1 MKVKNYVLF
10 QNIWRMALILLVLML
25 ITPQPLVAQKQTN
38 TMPQDDKPLT
48 INTDLVTF
56 NVSVTDREGRAVS
69 GLSKNVFNVF
79 DNKTLQ
85 EIHFFSDEDT
95 PASIS
100 IVFDTS
106 GSMSEKKISQ
116 AKEALASFIQTS
128 HAGDEFFLIDFNS
141 RARLLLDRTRDGDA
155 VLSKFTFV
163 EPQGNTAV
171 YDAVYLGVE
180 KVMQGSHPKK
190 VVLLISDGEDNNS
203 RYSYRELR
211 RRLRESEVIIY
222 AIGFGGFYPLKG
234 GLNGRETLRELASTS
249 GGKAFFPKGQV
260 DMSEAF
266 EQIALE
272 IRHLYSISY
281 YPTDFAV
288 NGKWHRLRVKVNF
301 PIGSPRFSV
310 RSREGYFAGINH

>member
-1 MKVKNYVLF
+1 MKVKTYARL
-10 QNIWRMALILLVLML
+10 QNIWRIVLILLVLML
-25 ITPQPLVAQKQTN
+25 IATQPLVAQKQTDK
-38 TMPQDDKPLT
+38 TPQDDQPLT

-56 NVSVTDREGRAVS
+56 NVSVTDREGRAVT
-69 GLSKNVFNVF
+69 GLNKNIFNVF

-106 GSMSEKKISQ
+106 GSMSEKKINQ
-116 AKEALASFIQTS
+116 AKEALASFINTT
-128 HAGDEFFLIDFNS
+128 HNRDEFFLIDFNS
-141 RARLLLDRTRDGDA
+141 RARLLLDRTRDSDA
-155 VLSKFTFV
+155 ILNKFNLV

-222 AIGFGGFYPLKG
+222 AIGFGGYYPLKG
-234 GLNGRETLRELASTS
+234 GLNGRETLKELASTS

-260 DMSEAF
+260 DMDEAF

-272 IRHLYSISY
+272 IRHLYSVSY
-281 YPTDFAV
+281 YPNNFLAD
-288 NGKWHRLRVKVNF
+288 GKWHRVRVKVNF
-301 PIGSPRFSV
+301 PKGSPLFSV

>member
-1 MKVKNYVLF
+1 MKVKTYARL
-10 QNIWRMALILLVLML
+10 QNIWRIVLILLVLML
-25 ITPQPLVAQKQTN
+25 IATQPLVAQKQTDK
-38 TMPQDDKPLT
+38 TPQDDQPLT

-56 NVSVTDREGRAVS
+56 NVSVTDREGRAVT
-69 GLSKNVFNVF
+69 GLNKNIFNVF

-106 GSMSEKKISQ
+106 GSMSEKKINQ
-116 AKEALASFIQTS
+116 AKEALASFINTT
-128 HAGDEFFLIDFNS
+128 HYRDEFFLIDFNS
-141 RARLLLDRTRDGDA
+141 RARLLLDRTRDSDA
-155 VLSKFTFV
+155 ILNKFNLV

-222 AIGFGGFYPLKG
+222 AIGFGGYYPLKG
-234 GLNGRETLRELASTS
+234 GLNGRETLKELASTS

-260 DMSEAF
+260 DMDKAF

-272 IRHLYSISY
+272 IRHLYSV
-281 YPTDFAV
+281 TDITQEA
-288 NGKWHRLRVKVNF
+288 VKV
-301 PIGSPRFSV
+301 IKSICYERFC
-310 RSREGYFAGINH
+310 

>member
-1 MKVKNYVLF
+1 MKVKTYARL
-10 QNIWRMALILLVLML
+10 QNIWRIVLILLVLML
-25 ITPQPLVAQKQTN
+25 IATQPLVAQKQTDK
-38 TMPQDDKPLT
+38 TPQDDQPLT

-56 NVSVTDREGRAVS
+56 NVSVTDREGRAVT
-69 GLSKNVFNVF
+69 GLNKNIFNVF

-106 GSMSEKKISQ
+106 GSMSEKKINQ
-116 AKEALASFIQTS
+116 AKEALASFINTT
-128 HAGDEFFLIDFNS
+128 HNRDEFFLIDFNS
-141 RARLLLDRTRDGDA
+141 RARLLLDRTRDSDA
-155 VLSKFTFV
+155 ILNKFNLV

-222 AIGFGGFYPLKG
+222 AIGFGGYYPLKG
-234 GLNGRETLRELASTS
+234 GLNGRETLKELASTS

-260 DMSEAF
+260 DMDEAF

-272 IRHLYSISY
+272 IRHLYSVSY
-281 YPTDFAV
+281 YPNNFSAD
-288 NGKWHRLRVKVNF
+288 GKWHRVRVKVNF
-301 PIGSPRFSV
+301 PKGSPLFSV

>member
-1 MKVKNYVLF
+1 MKVKTYARL
-10 QNIWRMALILLVLML
+10 QNIWRIVLILLVLML
-25 ITPQPLVAQKQTN
+25 IATQPLVAQKQTDK
-38 TMPQDDKPLT
+38 TPQDDQPLT

-56 NVSVTDREGRAVS
+56 NVSVTDREGRAVT
-69 GLSKNVFNVF
+69 GLNKNIFNVF

-106 GSMSEKKISQ
+106 GSMSVKKINQ
-116 AKEALASFIQTS
+116 AKEALASFINTS
-128 HAGDEFFLIDFNS
+128 HNRDEFFLIDFNS
-141 RARLLLDRTRDGDA
+141 RARLLLDRTRDSEA
-155 VLSKFTFV
+155 VQNKFNFV

-171 YDAVYLGVE
+171 YDAVFLGVE
-180 KVMQGSHPKK
+180 KVMKGSHPKK

-222 AIGFGGFYPLKG
+222 AIGFGGYYPLKG
-234 GLNGRETLRELASTS
+234 GLNGRETLKELASTS

-260 DMSEAF
+260 DMDEAF

-272 IRHLYSISY
+272 IRHLYSVSY
-281 YPTDFAV
+281 YPNNFSAD
-288 NGKWHRLRVKVNF
+288 GKWHRVRVKVNF
-301 PIGSPRFSV
+301 PKGSPLFSV

>member
-1 MKVKNYVLF
+1 MKVKTYARL
-10 QNIWRMALILLVLML
+10 QNIWHIVLILLILTL
-25 ITPQPLVAQKQTN
+25 IATQPLVAQKQTE
-38 TMPQDDKPLT
+38 TKSQGDETLT

-56 NVSVTDREGRAVS
+56 NVSVTDGEGLAVK
-69 GLSKNVFNVF
+69 GLNKNVFNVF
-79 DNKTLQ
+79 DNKILQ
-85 EIHFFSDEDT
+85 EINFFSDEDT

-106 GSMSEKKISQ
+106 GSMNDKKISQ
-116 AKEALASFIQTS
+116 AKEALASFINTS
-128 HAGDEFFLIDFNS
+128 HNRDEFFLIDFNS
-141 RARLLLDRTRDGDA
+141 RARLLLDRTRDSDA
-155 VLSKFTFV
+155 ILNKFNLV

-222 AIGFGGFYPLKG
+222 AIGFGGYYPLKG
-234 GLNGRETLRELASTS
+234 GLNGRETLKELAATS

-260 DMSEAF
+260 DMDEAF

>member
-1 MKVKNYVLF
+1 MKVKTYARL
-10 QNIWRMALILLVLML
+10 QNIWRIVLILLVLML
-25 ITPQPLVAQKQTN
+25 IATQPLVAQKQPDKT
-38 TMPQDDKPLT
+38 PQDDQPLT

-56 NVSVTDREGRAVS
+56 NVSVTDREGRAVT
-69 GLSKNVFNVF
+69 GLNKNIFNVF

-100 IVFDTS
+100 IVFDAS
-106 GSMSEKKISQ
+106 GSMSEKKINQ
-116 AKEALASFIQTS
+116 AKEALASFINTT
-128 HAGDEFFLIDFNS
+128 HNRDEFFLIDFNS
-141 RARLLLDRTRDGDA
+141 RARLLLDRTRDSDA
-155 VLSKFTFV
+155 ILNKFNLV

-222 AIGFGGFYPLKG
+222 AIGFGGYYPLKG
-234 GLNGRETLRELASTS
+234 GLNGRETLKELASTS

-260 DMSEAF
+260 DMDEAF

-272 IRHLYSISY
+272 IRHLYSVSY
-281 YPTDFAV
+281 YPNNFLAD
-288 NGKWHRLRVKVNF
+288 GKWHRVRVKVNF
-301 PIGSPRFSV
+301 PKGSPLFSV

>member
-1 MKVKNYVLF
+1 MKVKTYARL
-10 QNIWRMALILLVLML
+10 QNIWRIVLILLVLML
-25 ITPQPLVAQKQTN
+25 IATQSLVAQKQTDK
-38 TMPQDDKPLT
+38 TPQGDEPLT

-56 NVSVTDREGRAVS
+56 NVSVTDREGRAVT
-69 GLSKNVFNVF
+69 GLNKNIFNVF

-106 GSMSEKKISQ
+106 GSMSEKKINQ
-116 AKEALASFIQTS
+116 AKEALAYFINTT
-128 HAGDEFFLIDFNS
+128 HNRDEFFLIDFNS
-141 RARLLLDRTRDGDA
+141 RARLLLDRTRDSDA
-155 VLSKFTFV
+155 ILNKFNLV

-222 AIGFGGFYPLKG
+222 AIGFGGYYPLKG
-234 GLNGRETLRELASTS
+234 GLNGRETLKELASTS

-260 DMSEAF
+260 DMDEAF
-266 EQIALE
+266 EQIALD

-288 NGKWHRLRVKVNF
+288 NGKWHRVRVKVNF

>member
-1 MKVKNYVLF
+1 MKVKTFTQL
-10 QNIWRMALILLVLML
+10 QNIWRIVLILLVLML
-25 ITPQPLVAQKQTN
+25 IATQSLVAQKQTDK
-38 TMPQDDKPLT
+38 TPQGDEPLT

-56 NVSVTDREGRAVS
+56 NVSVTDKAGRAVT
-69 GLSKNVFNVF
+69 GLNKNIFNVF
-79 DNKTLQ
+79 DNKKLQ

-106 GSMSEKKISQ
+106 GSMSEKKINQ
-116 AKEALASFIQTS
+116 AKEALASFINTT
-128 HAGDEFFLIDFNS
+128 HNRDEFFLIDFNS
-141 RARLLLDRTRDGDA
+141 RARLLLDRTRDSDA
-155 VLSKFTFV
+155 ILNKFNLV

-222 AIGFGGFYPLKG
+222 AIGFGGYYPLKG
-234 GLNGRETLRELASTS
+234 GLNGRETLKELASTS

-260 DMSEAF
+260 DMDEAF

-272 IRHLYSISY
+272 IRHLYSVSY
-281 YPTDFAV
+281 YPNNFSAD
-288 NGKWHRLRVKVNF
+288 GKWHRVRVKVNF
-301 PIGSPRFSV
+301 PKGSPLFSV

>member
-1 MKVKNYVLF
+1 MKVKTFTQL
-10 QNIWRMALILLVLML
+10 QNIWRIVLILLVLML
-25 ITPQPLVAQKQTN
+25 IATQPLVAQKQT
-38 TMPQDDKPLT
+38 DKTPPGDEPLT

-56 NVSVTDREGRAVS
+56 NVSVTDKAGRAVT
-69 GLSKNVFNVF
+69 GLNKNIFNVF
-79 DNKTLQ
+79 DNKKLQ

-106 GSMSEKKISQ
+106 GSMSVKKINQ
-116 AKEALASFIQTS
+116 AKEALASFINTS
-128 HAGDEFFLIDFNS
+128 HNRDEFFLIDFNS
-141 RARLLLDRTRDGDA
+141 RARLLLDRTRDSEA
-155 VLSKFTFV
+155 VQNKFNFV

-171 YDAVYLGVE
+171 YDAVFLGVE
-180 KVMQGSHPKK
+180 KVMKGSHPKK

-222 AIGFGGFYPLKG
+222 AIGFGGYYPLKG
-234 GLNGRETLRELASTS
+234 GLNGRETLKELASTS
-249 GGKAFFPKGQV
+249 GGKAFFPKGQI
-260 DMSEAF
+260 DMDEAF

-272 IRHLYSISY
+272 IRHLYSVSY
-281 YPTDFAV
+281 YPNNFSAD
-288 NGKWHRLRVKVNF
+288 GKWHRVRVKVNF
-301 PIGSPRFSV
+301 PKGSPLFSV

>member
-1 MKVKNYVLF
+1 MKVKTFTQL
-10 QNIWRMALILLVLML
+10 QNIWRIVLILLVLML
-25 ITPQPLVAQKQTN
+25 IATQPLVAQKQTDK
-38 TMPQDDKPLT
+38 TPQDDQPLT

-56 NVSVTDREGRAVS
+56 NVSVTDKAGRAVT
-69 GLSKNVFNVF
+69 GLNKNIFNVF

-106 GSMSEKKISQ
+106 GSMSEKKINQ
-116 AKEALASFIQTS
+116 AKEALASFINTT
-128 HAGDEFFLIDFNS
+128 HNRDEFFLIDFNS
-141 RARLLLDRTRDGDA
+141 RARLLLDRTRDSDA
-155 VLSKFTFV
+155 ILNKFNLV

-222 AIGFGGFYPLKG
+222 AIGFGGYYPLKG
-234 GLNGRETLRELASTS
+234 GLNGRETLKELASTS

-260 DMSEAF
+260 DMDEAF

-272 IRHLYSISY
+272 IRHLYSVSY
-281 YPTDFAV
+281 YPNNFSAD
-288 NGKWHRLRVKVNF
+288 GKWHRVRVKVNF
-301 PIGSPRFSV
+301 PKGSPLFSV

>member
-1 MKVKNYVLF
+1 MKVKIYALL
-10 QNIWRMALILLVLML
+10 QDIWRVVLILLVLAL
-25 ITPQPLVAQKQTN
+25 ITPQPLVAQKQTDI
-38 TMPQDDKPLT
+38 TPQGDKPLT

-56 NVSVTDREGRAVS
+56 NVSVTDKEGRAVT
-69 GLSKNVFNVF
+69 GLNKNVFNIF

-106 GSMSEKKISQ
+106 GSMSDKKINQ

-128 HAGDEFFLIDFNS
+128 RAGDEFFLIDINS
-141 RARLLLDRTRDGDA
+141 RARLLLDRTRDSEA
-155 VLSKFTFV
+155 VLNKFAFV
-163 EPQGNTAV
+163 EPRGNTAV
-171 YDAVYLGVE
+171 YDAVFLGVE

-190 VVLLISDGEDNNS
+190 VVLLISDGDDNNS

-211 RRLRESEVIIY
+211 RRLQESEVIIY
-222 AIGFGGFYPLKG
+222 AIGFNGYYPLKG
-234 GLNGRETLRELASTS
+234 GLNGRETLKELASTS

-288 NGKWHRLRVKVNF
+288 DGKWHRVRVKVNF

-310 RSREGYFAGINH
+310 RSRQGYFAGINH

>member
-1 MKVKNYVLF
+1 MKVKKYALF
-10 QNIWRMALILLVLML
+10 QNIWRMSLILLVLTL
-25 ITPQPLVAQKQTN
+25 ITTQPLVAQTQTGEI
-38 TMPQDDKPLT
+38 PEGDVPLR

-56 NVSVTDREGRAVS
+56 NVSVSDREGRAVA
-69 GLSKNVFNVF
+69 GLNKKIFNIF
-79 DNKTLQ
+79 DNKMLQ

-106 GSMSEKKISQ
+106 GSMSDKKIVQ
-116 AKEALASFIQTS
+116 AKEALASFINTS
-128 HAGDEFFLIDFNS
+128 HKRDEFFLIDFNS
-141 RARLLLDRTRDGDA
+141 RARLLLDRTRDSDA
-155 VLSKFTFV
+155 VLDKFTFV
-163 EPQGNTAV
+163 EPQGNTAL

-180 KVMQGSHPKK
+180 KAMKGSHPKK

-222 AIGFGGFYPLKG
+222 AIGFGGYYPLKG
-234 GLNGRETLRELASTS
+234 GLNGRETLKELASTT
-249 GGKAFFPKGQV
+249 GGKAFFPKGPV
-260 DMSEAF
+260 EMNEAF

-272 IRHLYSISY
+272 IRHLYSVSY
-281 YPTDFAV
+281 YPNNFTAD
-288 NGKWHRLRVKVNF
+288 GKWHRVKVKVNF

>member
-1 MKVKNYVLF
+1 MKVKTYARL
-10 QNIWRMALILLVLML
+10 QNIWRIVLILLVLML
-25 ITPQPLVAQKQTN
+25 IATQPLVAQKQTDK
-38 TMPQDDKPLT
+38 TPQDDQPLT

-56 NVSVTDREGRAVS
+56 NVSVTDREGRAVT
-69 GLSKNVFNVF
+69 GLNKNIFNVF

-106 GSMSEKKISQ
+106 GSMSEKKINQ
-116 AKEALASFIQTS
+116 AKEALASFINTT
-128 HAGDEFFLIDFNS
+128 HNRDEFFLIDFNS
-141 RARLLLDRTRDGDA
+141 RSRLLLDRTRDSDA
-155 VLSKFTFV
+155 ILNKFNLV

-222 AIGFGGFYPLKG
+222 AIGFGGYYPLKG
-234 GLNGRETLRELASTS
+234 GLNGRETLKELASTS

-260 DMSEAF
+260 DMDEAF

-301 PIGSPRFSV
+301 AIGSPRFSV